1 MKMTAT
7 IPSSAADI
15 VADPAAFLEAVRGGH
30 LKPVPDFDYRAAMAL
45 IEALAEEELFAEM
58 VSYRKDV
65 TGVSHTIFIS
75 PKGNTQH
82 AARVMVAI
90 DPPDSFDPRSV
101 TASVAIS
108 DGAVMEGQVPPAL
121 LAAVRKFIQTNR
133 AMLLDYWNYQ
143 IDTEQLRRRL
153 TSI

>member
-15 VADPAAFLEAVRGGH
+15 VADPAFLEAVRGGH

-65 TGVSHTIFIS
+65 TGVSYTIFIS
-75 PKGNTQH
+75 PKGNT
-82 AARVMVAI
+82 
-90 DPPDSFDPRSV
+90 
-101 TASVAIS
+101 
-108 DGAVMEGQVPPAL
+108 
-121 LAAVRKFIQTNR
+121 
-133 AMLLDYWNYQ
+133 
-143 IDTEQLRRRL
+143 
-153 TSI
+153 